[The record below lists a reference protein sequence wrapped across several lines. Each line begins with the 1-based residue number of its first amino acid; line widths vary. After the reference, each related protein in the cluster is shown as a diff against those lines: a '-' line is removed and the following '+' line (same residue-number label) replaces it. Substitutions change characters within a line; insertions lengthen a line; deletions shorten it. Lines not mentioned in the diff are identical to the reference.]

1 MKKIMHIIVGALIS
15 SMLFSTT
22 MFAQELKVMS
32 YNVKAF
38 EGQTNDP
45 DLMFRLQPFADAIKR
60 YNPDI
65 ICIQELETHTS
76 RQGARELLTELGS
89 LLGMYPLFG
98 FSYVKDVGWY
108 GNGILSKYPIM
119 NTFSNLLPYNSSR
132 SYDQR
137 SYVAADIL
145 VPATGNAG
153 GKIVR
158 IVNTHLDHRYNS
170 PWYGQREEHANRIVE
185 DALDSAIPT
194 ILMGDMNEDPTGTNS
209 KAIVAFSAACDRIC
223 DNSGTFSSSKLDY
236 IFGFPKNIWTV
247 IDYTVDRTNNLS
259 DHYPI
264 IGTVK
269 LGN

>member
-1 MKKIMHIIVGALIS
+1 MKKIIYIIVGALIS
-15 SMLFSTT
+15 SSLFLTT
-22 MFAQELKVMS
+22 MSAQELKVMS
-32 YNVKAF
+32 YNVKSF

-45 DLMFRLQPFADAIKR
+45 ELMFRLQPFVDAIKK

-98 FSYVKDVGWY
+98 FSYIKDIGWY

-119 NTFSNLLPYNSSR
+119 STFSNLLPYNTSR

-145 VPATGNAG
+145 VPVPGNTE

-158 IVNTHLDHRYNS
+158 IVNTHLDHRNTS
-170 PWYGQREEHANRIVE
+170 PWYGQREEHANRIIE

-194 ILMGDMNEDPTGTNS
+194 ILMGDMNEGPSSANS
-209 KAIVAFSAACDRIC
+209 RAIAAFNTVSDRIC
-223 DNSGTFSSSKLDY
+223 DNSGTFGGSKLDY
-236 IFGFPKNIWTV
+236 IFGFPQNTWTI
-247 IDYTVDRTNNLS
+247 IDYAVDRTNNLS

-264 IGTVK
+264 IGTVR
-269 LGN
+269 LDN